1 MAMHAHLQQKMDHIA
16 VMKSLGATSTEII
29 RIYTLQ
35 TLMLGVVG
43 GLAGVAV
50 GRARGAGVS
59 AADPEIFLAARAAW
73 AGISRPRRRESESAC

>member
-16 VMKSLGATSTEII
+16 VMKSLGATSREII

-43 GLAGVAV
+43 GIAGVLV
-50 GRARGAGVS
+50 GRAVEQSQVETILNDVS
-59 AADPEIFLAARAAW
+59 QIT
-73 AGISRPRRRESESAC
+73 C